1 MKRICWQESV
11 GGKLNGNQYGLC
23 MDMST
28 EGGEEA
34 KYEIYR

>member
-23 MDMST
+23 MDMS
-28 EGGEEA
+28 EEEEEV